1 MTMPDEVQPKDNI
14 ERLLEHLK
22 DGSLAARLVR
32 AYAAENLPGAA
43 ASMKAVLT
51 ECLEEA
57 KAKLD
62 AAAN

>member
-1 MTMPDEVQPKDNI
+1 MPDDVQRKDNI
-14 ERLLEHLK
+14 ERLLERLK

-32 AYAAENLPGAA
+32 AHAAKNAQGRA

-62 AAAN
+62 AAAD

>member
-1 MTMPDEVQPKDNI
+1 MPDEVQQKDNI
-14 ERLLEHLK
+14 ERLLEHLE

-32 AYAAENLPGAA
+32 THAAKSPQGPA

-57 KAKLD
+57 KANLN
-62 AAAN
+62 AAAD